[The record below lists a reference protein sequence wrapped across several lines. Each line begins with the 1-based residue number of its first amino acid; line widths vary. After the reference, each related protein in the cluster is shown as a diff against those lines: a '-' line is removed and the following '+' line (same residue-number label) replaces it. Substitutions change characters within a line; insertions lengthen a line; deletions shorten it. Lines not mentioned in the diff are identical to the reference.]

1 MLKKIISIIMVV
13 ALSITGLA
21 LTGCKPAG
29 EQKDVVG
36 IFMPT
41 KEQPIWAQ
49 YGKRLEEGFKNAGYD
64 VILEFA
70 EDVAERQIGQIENA
84 ITQDAKYLIIAA
96 VDSFALTDVVKK
108 AKDADITILSC
119 DRLIMNTD
127 NIDYYVT
134 FDMIRLGEIQGESIV
149 EALDLENQAGPFNME
164 IFSGSPDDNNIIPF
178 YEGFMNVIKPYLDN
192 GKLVVK
198 SGQIDVSVT
207 GILKWDSA
215 TAQSRMDNI
224 LGAYYTDDKIDVV
237 HAMADC
243 LSLGVISSLTSF
255 GYGEG
260 DLEFPVVT
268 GQDSE
273 LTAIKSIIEGKQT
286 MTMFLDPKVLTEKM
300 LDVVA
305 KLEAGTAITPDTTYN
320 NGNFDVP
327 TILYDPVKIDADNYE
342 ILVDRE
348 FYTKEDLGLN

>member
-1 MLKKIISIIMVV
+1 MVV

-21 LTGCKPAG
+21 LTGCKTTGGDKPII
-29 EQKDVVG
+29 G

-49 YGKRLEEGFKNAGYD
+49 YGKRLEEGFTAAGYE

-84 ITQDAKYLIIAA
+84 ITKGAKYVVIAA
-96 VDSFALTDVVKK
+96 VDSFALSDVCGK
-108 AKDADITILSC
+108 AKEEGIKVISC

-127 NIDYYVT
+127 NVDYYVT

-149 EALDLENQAGPFNME
+149 DALDLKSGKGPFNME

-178 YEGFMNVIKPYLDN
+178 YEGFINVIQPYLDN
-192 GKLVVK
+192 GQLVVK

-215 TAQSRMDNI
+215 TAQARMDNI
-224 LGAYYTDDKIDVV
+224 LGAYYANDHIDVV
-237 HAMADC
+237 HSMADC

-260 DLEFPVVT
+260 DLKFPVVT
-268 GQDSE
+268 GQDCE
-273 LTAIKSIIEGKQT
+273 LTAIKSIIDGKQT
-286 MTMFLDPKVLTEKM
+286 MSMFLDPKVLTEKM
-300 LDVVA
+300 LDVVG
-305 KLEAGTAITPDTTYN
+305 KIEAGTAITPDTTYN

-327 TILYDPVKIDADNYE
+327 TILYDPVKIDATNYE

-348 FYTKEDLGLN
+348 FYTKDDLGIK